1 MGDDSILISVKNIG
15 LPVCDKEMSEPY
27 RSRLDLIVP
36 PSLYSVPIIEQQRSI
51 HNRALK
57 EDIMINLG

>member
-1 MGDDSILISVKNIG
+1 MKDIG
-15 LPVCDKEMSEPY
+15 LPVCDKEMSEPC